1 MIPSG
6 LALCWTARSG
16 CHNTKPP
23 PGIKNH
29 ESTIPKTAL
38 VSWRLEGNKHINDS
52 VEGGRIQRRS
62 GHGLSCTWADGPD
75 CRCSWRQDPEAA
87 AGPVNSCVPGERRP
101 PPQSGLKRIAAI
113 RRNERVAKDG
123 GWEIVL
129 LSPADWLLREMGG
142 SYLRVSDSDRG
153 DRQMRHHYCLLVLA
167 VNLDCSRSSRWSSP
181 YTSGERDSSS
191 YPFFLFQT
199 S

>member
-1 MIPSG
+1 MIRSRTWQLRPVYVYPRKPSG

-38 VSWRLEGNKHINDS
+38 VS
-52 VEGGRIQRRS
+52 
-62 GHGLSCTWADGPD
+62 WADGPD

-129 LSPADWLLREMGG
+129 LSPA
-142 SYLRVSDSDRG
+142 
-153 DRQMRHHYCLLVLA
+153 
-167 VNLDCSRSSRWSSP
+167 
-181 YTSGERDSSS
+181 
-191 YPFFLFQT
+191 
-199 S
+199 